1 VKRGDCLLIV
11 VDLAVGETT
20 VGVDRRM
27 YEAIADPDT
36 LAADPVPAPPMVSPA
51 ITWWDLR
58 EPHGLDQSVP
68 TPVHAAGLYGISCPS
83 VSRCW
88 AIGTMGHSP
97 QPTAGRG
104 CGISPSMRSFRRSP
118 ARPSKTASL
127 RPTGSASAR
136 RTRARS
142 TSPLTGAGCGVARS
156 WVPNVVLWGVSCPDA
171 SECLAVGSDSEG
183 AVVLASF
190 DGGRHCSV
198 QAIPGMPPS
207 VAYET
212 VQCTAPRHCVVLGRG
227 SVAAL
232 AVSSQAGGRVA
243 AACRRA

>member
-1 VKRGDCLLIV
+1 MLGDRDYGALSTTYGGKRLWDQPIDAELQ
-11 VDLAVGETT
+11 
-20 VGVDRRM
+20 
-27 YEAIADPDT
+27 AIA
-36 LAADPVPAPPMVSPA
+36 SPA
-51 ITWWDLR
+51 EQDCVVATD
-58 EPHGLDQSVP
+58 GFGFGP
-68 TPVHAAGLYGISCPS
+68 TYA
-83 VSRCW
+83 
-88 AIGTMGHSP
+88 
-97 QPTAGRG
+97 
-104 CGISPSMRSFRRSP
+104 RSFYLTVDGGRVWCSP
-118 ARPSKTASL
+118 KLP
-127 RPTGSASAR
+127 
-136 RTRARS
+136 
-142 TSPLTGAGCGVARS
+142 
-156 WVPNVVLWGVSCPDA
+156 VPNVVLWGVSCPDA